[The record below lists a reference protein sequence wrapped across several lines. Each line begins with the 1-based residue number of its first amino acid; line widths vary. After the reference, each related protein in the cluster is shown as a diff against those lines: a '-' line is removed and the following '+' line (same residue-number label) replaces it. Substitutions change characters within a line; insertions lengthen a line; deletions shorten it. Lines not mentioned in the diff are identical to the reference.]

1 MGLARWLEEEPTV
14 GCSLRL
20 GLVRGFAAPKVAVE
34 VVVGWVVLEEPPA
47 LCGVHLQPKVAELTP
62 YVDKNVCSG
71 HRPHKQNKGSLFTN

>member
-1 MGLARWLEEEPTV
+1 MV

-20 GLVRGFAAPKVAVE
+20 GLVRGFVAPKVAAE
-34 VVVGWVVLEEPPA
+34 VVAGWAVLEELSA
-47 LCGVHLQPKVAELTP
+47 LGVVHQQPKVAKPVP